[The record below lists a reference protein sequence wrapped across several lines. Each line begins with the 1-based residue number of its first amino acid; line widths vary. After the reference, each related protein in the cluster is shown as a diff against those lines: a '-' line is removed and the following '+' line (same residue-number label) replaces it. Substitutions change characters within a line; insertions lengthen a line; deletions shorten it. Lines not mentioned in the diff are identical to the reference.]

1 MNWLTNYAR
10 PKVKKLVEQRDI
22 PDNLWVGCTG
32 CGKMIFNKELQEN
45 YCICPSCGYHFKIP
59 SRERLNLMFDEK
71 AYELLPLPQVAE
83 DPLGF
88 SDTKKYTE
96 RLKDANKKTGAQEA
110 ILVAKG
116 TMGKNPVIVGVFDFD
131 FMGGSMGRAVGEAI
145 VQAADLAAKEKAAL
159 ILIPASGGARMQEGM
174 LSLMQMPRTTF
185 AINQFKK
192 TGKPYIVIFTNP
204 TTGGVTASFAMLG
217 DIHLAEP
224 GALIG
229 FAGARVIEQTIRE
242 VLPDGFQRSEYLQEH
257 GMIDAVIDRRQIRDE
272 VIKILNLLMHKK
284 IK

>member
-10 PKVKKLVEQRDI
+10 PKITKLVEQRDI
-22 PDNLWVGCTG
+22 PDNLWVGCSE
-32 CGKMIFNKELQEN
+32 CQKMIFNKELAEN
-45 YCICPSCGYHFKIP
+45 LYICPSCGHHFKI
-59 SRERLNLMFDEK
+59 SSKERLNLMFDNGV
-71 AYELLPLPQVAE
+71 YEILPLPKVAT

-88 SDTKKYTE
+88 SDTKKYAD
-96 RLKDANKKTGAQEA
+96 RLKDANKKTGSPEA
-110 ILVAKG
+110 IMVVKG
-116 TMGKNPVIVGVFDFD
+116 TMGSHPVVVGVFDFD

-145 VQAADLAAKEKAAL
+145 VQATKQAVKNNAAL
-159 ILIPASGGARMQEGM
+159 ILIPSSGGARMQEGI
-174 LSLMQMPRTTF
+174 LSLMQMPRTTL
-185 AINQFKK
+185 AINQFKQTK
-192 TGKPYIVIFTNP
+192 KPYIVIFTNP

-257 GMIDAVIDRRQIRDE
+257 GMIDQIVDRRDIRDQ
-272 VIKILNLLMHKK
+272 VIKVLNLLMNPKL
-284 IK
+284 